1 MKIKFVMPDYHLK
14 EEYAE
19 MMDEWIKDGSQIAP
33 WSLLDQYH
41 TDEEFE
47 NVIRITNEAVVGNM
61 RSKEFVPCKTYY
73 VKALTNGK
81 LLGAVNIRYY
91 LTKETYE
98 TWGHIGFGVRP
109 SERKKG
115 YATEMLNLALDE
127 CRQMK
132 MEKVFIGCL
141 DENIG
146 SSKTIEKCG
155 GILRGAVMRVYHNEN
170 VKIRQYF
177 INL

>member
-1 MKIKFVMPDYHLK
+1 MLDKWK
-14 EEYAE
+14 
-19 MMDEWIKDGSQIAP
+19 KDGSRIASC
-33 WSLLDQYH
+33 SLIEQCQ
-41 TDEEFE
+41 TEEQFE
-47 NVIRITNEAVVGNM
+47 NIIRTTNEAAVGNM
-61 RSKEFVPCKTYY
+61 KNKDFVPCITYY
-73 VKALTNGK
+73 AKDIVTEK

-91 LTKETYE
+91 LTKSTYE
-98 TWGHIGFGVRP
+98 TWGHIGFGIRP

-141 DENIG
+141 EDNIG

-155 GILRGAVMRVYHNEN
+155 GVLRGVVSYEYNGESVN
-170 VKIRQYF
+170 IRQYF
-177 INL
+177 ITL